1 MKLPIPTVWMRAVI
15 ACSFT
20 VAATAPA
27 LAVDAFPSRP
37 VRIVVATAP
46 GGWGDATMRL
56 VAIKMSEKLG
66 QPIVIDNR
74 PGADSLVGIRHV
86 KSSPPDGY
94 TLLSTGATI
103 MLQPVVKKDPGYD
116 LLKDFTGVGSTARS
130 PALMVVPTSSPE
142 KSLSDFV
149 KLAKAD
155 PGRMT
160 YGSAGVGSAT
170 HIPAEMF
177 MQKAD
182 VKMLHVPYKGNGA
195 GMADLMSGRIS
206 MMFDAYGSS
215 VGNLKGGRLKA
226 LGVTSDTRLRALP
239 DVPTFAEQGFPG
251 LSYYYWLGL
260 FAPAGTPP
268 EVVQRLSAAL
278 NAALADPA
286 LSNRLR
292 SEGTEPMV
300 MSTAEFNAYLAAESA
315 RIGKFATDLGWT
327 KE

>member
-1 MKLPIPTVWMRAVI
+1 MKLAKLMMWMRSAVAI
-15 ACSFT
+15 AGT
-20 VAATAPA
+20 VSATAPA
-27 LAVDAFPSRP
+27 HAADAFPTRP

-56 VAIKMSEKLG
+56 VAIKMSERLG

-142 KSLSDFV
+142 KSLAEFV

-155 PGRMT
+155 PGRMS

-177 MQKAD
+177 MQKAG

-195 GMADLMSGRIS
+195 GMADLMAGRVS

-215 VGNLKGGRLKA
+215 VGSLKGGRLKS
-226 LGVTSDTRLRALP
+226 LGVTSDARLRALP

-278 NAALADPA
+278 SEALADPT
-286 LSNRLR
+286 LSNRLQ

-300 MSTAEFNAYLAAESA
+300 MSPADFNAFLRAESA
-315 RIGKFATDLGWT
+315 RISKFATDLGWT

>member
-1 MKLPIPTVWMRAVI
+1 MVWMRALVAG
-15 ACSFT
+15 ACT
-20 VAATAPA
+20 VAATTPA
-27 LAVDAFPSRP
+27 LAADAFPTRP

-46 GGWGDATMRL
+46 GGWGDTTMRL

-116 LLKDFTGVGSTARS
+116 LLKDFAGVGSTARS
-130 PALMVVPTSSPE
+130 PALMVVPTSSRE
-142 KSLSDFV
+142 KSLADFV

-155 PGRMT
+155 PGRMS

-177 MQKAD
+177 MQKAG

-195 GMADLMSGRIS
+195 GMADLMAGRVS

-215 VGNLKGGRLKA
+215 VGSLKGGRLKS
-226 LGVTSDTRLRALP
+226 LGVTSDARLRALP

-278 NAALADPA
+278 NEALADPT
-286 LSNRLR
+286 LSNRLQ

-300 MSTAEFNAYLAAESA
+300 MSPADFNAYLRAESA
-315 RIGKFATDLGWT
+315 RISKFATDLGWT